1 MSVWIIILQWYINRL
16 LRSTMMI
23 ESFFIFYKKNISF
36 DVSFY
41 FLSCVIVHVNILLVI
56 SYLSD
61 VLAKVWHWAKTNYQA
76 HWYSQIQLPV
86 IRQKGQSQNGCF
98 KKTKHVKFSEKRTF
112 LTPRSCAHPGLRNV
126 CFSENLTCFVFLKHL
141 FWDSPF
147 YYRQFTDNHNLW
159 LSY

>member
-23 ESFFIFYKKNISF
+23 ESFFIFCKKNISF

-112 LTPRSCAHPGLRNV
+112 LTPWYTHILLPYYWQIINFV
-126 CFSENLTCFVFLKHL
+126 CLAKFKPIYPAFL
-141 FWDSPF
+141 F
-147 YYRQFTDNHNLW
+147 
-159 LSY
+159 